1 MTEYEYILRAR
12 RQDLLREAEHA
23 RRVRQFQ
30 PRTSRRFRLPAR

>member
-23 RRVRQFQ
+23 RRVRQFR
-30 PRTSRRFRLPAR
+30 PRTGRRLRLPAR